1 MKLDKEASKKAG
13 IKVYTDE
20 TKKVEKVEKVEKT
33 EKKKKSRDI
42 FDEPKE
48 EITESESITF
58 RDEE

>member
-13 IKVYTDE
+13 VKVYRTGE
-20 TKKVEKVEKVEKT
+20 KKVEKVEKT

-48 EITESESITF
+48 ETTESEPIAF

>member
-13 IKVYTDE
+13 IKVYIDDK
-20 TKKVEKVEKVEKT
+20 KKVEKVEKA

-48 EITESESITF
+48 EFTEGESITF

>member
-20 TKKVEKVEKVEKT
+20 TKKVEKVEKA

-48 EITESESITF
+48 KITESEPITF